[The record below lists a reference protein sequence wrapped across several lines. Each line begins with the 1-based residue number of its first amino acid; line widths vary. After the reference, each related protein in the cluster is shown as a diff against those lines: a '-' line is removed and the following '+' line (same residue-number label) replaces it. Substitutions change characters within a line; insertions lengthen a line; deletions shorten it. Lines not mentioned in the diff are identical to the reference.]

1 MRPEVNLNEM
11 QRRDH
16 ELFMTMAN
24 SLAHRS
30 NCVRRLVGA
39 VIVRQG
45 HVVAEGWNGV
55 SESHVDCRAAGC
67 PRCINGGDTGSGY
80 ETCICIHAEQRA
92 IADAA
97 RRGISTDHS
106 VLYVNLRPCLQC
118 LVIAKASGVR
128 EIFYSGD
135 EWTYPDEIEQ
145 IYHAL
150 CEQFDSFTRTNERE
164 GSQLGGRRA
173 AVP

>member
-1 MRPEVNLNEM
+1 MLPEGNLNEM
-11 QRRDH
+11 QGRDH
-16 ELFMTMAN
+16 EPFMTMAKN
-24 SLAHRS
+24 LARRS

-39 VIVRQG
+39 VIVRHGQ
-45 HVVAEGWNGV
+45 VVAEGWNGV
-55 SESHVDCRAAGC
+55 SESYVDCRAAGC

-97 RRGISTDHS
+97 RRGVSTEDS

-118 LVIAKASGVR
+118 LVIARASGVHK
-128 EIFYSGD
+128 IFYSGE

-145 IYHAL
+145 IYSAL
-150 CEQFDSFTRTNERE
+150 LGQFDSFTRTDERE
-164 GSQLGGRRA
+164 ESQPVGRRVA
-173 AVP
+173 GA